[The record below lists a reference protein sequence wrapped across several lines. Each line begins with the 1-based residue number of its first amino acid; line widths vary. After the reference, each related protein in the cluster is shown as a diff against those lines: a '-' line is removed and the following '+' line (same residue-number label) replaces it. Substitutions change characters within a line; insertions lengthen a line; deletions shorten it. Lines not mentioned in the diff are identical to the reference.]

1 MISVIWFS
9 NCVLSNSLSNAS
21 GSWLFSMSHLLNE
34 TKKVRLVNIAIDC
47 KVRTIEHKKIT
58 DTFEEY
64 VLPQWRLNKFGLPSR
79 EHIKSIEELCKYIN
93 PDIIHVWGVEN
104 YFCRIVPNFNISS
117 KQLLEIQGLRN
128 TCAQVYYGD
137 LTTKELLKCMAPRDF
152 IFPLLSIFSQKRTF
166 QKLGNEDLK
175 VLSNYDYISTQSDWV
190 RAQLNGYSNAYIYET
205 KMSIRREFLEQSKWN
220 YPRSN
225 EISLFW
231 CSATLF
237 PYKSFQTV
245 IKALKVLKND
255 YPNIKLYVAGNIK
268 PKRNFLLSG
277 YYKYIKRLI
286 NSYNLNDNVVYVG
299 SLNPTSMID
308 LMSKCICS
316 VQTSYVES
324 YSLALAESMA
334 LGLPSVVSYAG
345 AMPELAIDNVS
356 GLFYQPGDYM
366 ACAYK
371 IKKLI
376 SNPKFAENISV
387 ESYRRARQ
395 MSSEELVVSKQLE
408 IYNSILIEK

>member
-9 NCVLSNSLSNAS
+9 NCVLSHSLSNAS

-47 KVRTIEHKKIT
+47 KVKSIEHKKIS
-58 DTFEEY
+58 DNFEEY
-64 VLPQWRLNKFGLPSR
+64 VLPQWRLNKSGLPSK
-79 EHIKSIEELCKYIN
+79 EHIKSIEELCKNIN

-104 YFCRIVPNFNISS
+104 YFCRIVPTFKVSS
-117 KQLLEIQGLRN
+117 KRLLEIQGLRN

-137 LTTKELLKCMAPRDF
+137 LTTTELLKCIALRDF
-152 IFPLLSIFSQKRTF
+152 IFPFLSIFSQKRTF
-166 QKLGNEDLK
+166 QKLGNQDLK
-175 VLSNYDYISTQSDWV
+175 VLSNYNNISTQSDWV
-190 RAQLNGYSNAYIYET
+190 RAQLSGYYNANIYET
-205 KMSIRREFLEQSKWN
+205 KMSIRREFLEQPKWN
-220 YPRSN
+220 YPN
-225 EISLFW
+225 TNDISLFW

-245 IKALKVLKND
+245 IKALKVLKKD
-255 YPNIKLYVAGNIK
+255 YPCIKLYVAGNIK
-268 PKRNFLLSG
+268 PERNFLLSG
-277 YYKYIKRLI
+277 YYKYIRSLI
-286 NSYNLNDNVVYVG
+286 NSYDLNDNVIYVG
-299 SLNPTSMID
+299 SLNPSGMID

-345 AMPELAIDNVS
+345 AMPELAVDNVS
-356 GLFYQPGDYM
+356 GLYYQPGDYM
-366 ACAYK
+366 SCAYK

-376 SNPKFAENISV
+376 SNPKLAESLSE
-387 ESYRRARQ
+387 ESYKRARQ
-395 MSSEELVVSKQLE
+395 MSSDELVVRKQLE
-408 IYNSILIEK
+408 IYESILFNR